1 MTGQRAIDVAI
12 ERQGKFDLYF
22 IGLTFTVLGLAVQ
35 TAKVGVY
42 YVADTAEILG
52 WIALLIASF
61 SGLRRME
68 WLPEHYRLQDLKHD
82 QEAKR
87 FEGGKIMLSNPGAQF
102 TVAPTGETIS
112 ATQYVANAEDGIAK
126 IDKRLDDLTAMAV
139 RLAKWHRYGFL
150 VGVLLLAV
158 SRGAP
163 AIARFIGLA
172 GYTLR

>member
-35 TAKVGVY
+35 TAKVGVF
-42 YVADTAEILG
+42 YVSDAAEILG
-52 WIALLIASF
+52 WIALLVAAF

-68 WLPEHYRLQDLKHD
+68 WLPGHYRLQDLKHD

-87 FEGGKIMLSNPGAQF
+87 FEGGKIMLTNPGAQF
-102 TVAPTGETIS
+102 TVAPTGETIAAS
-112 ATQYVANAEDGIAK
+112 QYVANAQDGIDK
-126 IDKRLDDLTAMAV
+126 IAKRLDELTEIAV

-150 VGVLLLAV
+150 VGVMLLAV
-158 SRGAP
+158 SRATP
-163 AIARFIGLA
+163 LLAHFVGLA

>member
-1 MTGQRAIDVAI
+1 MPEQRAIDVAI

-42 YVADTAEILG
+42 YTADVAEILG
-52 WIALLIASF
+52 WIALLVAAF

-87 FEGGKIMLSNPGAQF
+87 FEAGKIVLTTPGAQF

-112 ATQYVANAEDGIAK
+112 ASQYVANAQDGIAM
-126 IDKRLDDLTAMAV
+126 IDKRLDELSDLAV
-139 RLAKWHRYGFL
+139 RLSKWHRYSFF

-158 SRGAP
+158 SRAAP
-163 AIARFIGLA
+163 AIARFAGLA

>member
-1 MTGQRAIDVAI
+1 MAERSAIDIAI
-12 ERQGKFDLYF
+12 DRQGRFDLYF

-42 YVADTAEILG
+42 YTADAAEILG
-52 WIALLIASF
+52 WIALLVAAF
-61 SGLRRME
+61 NGMRRLE

-82 QEAKR
+82 QERLVLK
-87 FEGGKIMLSNPGAQF
+87 GGEILLTHPGAQF
-102 TVAPTGETIS
+102 TITPTGETVS
-112 ATQYVANAEDGIAK
+112 AKKYVASAQDAIAM
-126 IDKRLDDLTAMAV
+126 IDKRLDHLSGLAV

-158 SRGAP
+158 SRAAP
-163 AIARFIGLA
+163 VIARFVGLA